1 MELVCACTTMRITKM
16 FCKHQALF
24 WLQVLIITITEFV
37 NMPLMLKGNVRGD
50 RANLKRTKGMEIL
63 WFGVGVFCL
72 GFFSE
77 KCHTIALGFTSITRS
92 VFWSPDCVSGCQRH
106 HNRSDKNVWLGKNS
120 QQWSQLKCCLS
131 AAWAY
136 SWWNYSGKHSEG
148 IEVRGQC
155 SVASMY
161 LVFGD

>member
-1 MELVCACTTMRITKM
+1 MELVCACTIMRITKM

-72 GFFSE
+72 VFFSE